1 MTVRSFGIAGVGDG
15 QLYLPSD
22 EHVIHILERGYAVAI
37 VYRDDGHFCLDE
49 TRLIDFACELKSRQ
63 YNGILLFADGK
74 EYILSRIQ
82 RGNFRNFLRRVFNIL
97 PEIEPVIILITV
109 FVLVL
114 ISSAIFLVLFFMK

>member
-1 MTVRSFGIAGVGDG
+1 MTVG

-37 VYRDDGHFCLDE
+37 VYRDDGHFSLDE

-82 RGNFRNFLRRVFNIL
+82 RGNFRNFLRRVFNIHS
-97 PEIEPVIILITV
+97 EIEPVIILIDYG
-109 FVLVL
+109 LCL
-114 ISSAIFLVLFFMK
+114 GLDLICHISSFVFL